1 MSLSDL
7 LRLWFKNT
15 LEGIARVILQL
26 GISPNSI
33 TLLGLMGNLIASVF
47 ITLGMIQIGGLIV
60 LIMGPLDAVDGTV
73 ARIGCGETKFGAFLD
88 SISDRYSEFFILG
101 SLLVIFLRSNN
112 WQACILVY
120 IAAAG
125 SLLVSY
131 TRAKAESLGY
141 SAKIGVL
148 TRVERYLVMA
158 PALILNVP
166 MIGLW
171 IIAVFANFT
180 ALQRIWQVWRQVKNE
195 NQNKK
200 NSLEKARN

>member
-15 LEGIARVILQL
+15 LEGIARVILRL

-101 SLLVIFLRSNN
+101 GLLVIFLRSNN

-195 NQNKK
+195 NKNKK